1 MQDDNDMAKIQSK
14 LYATPPEAEVLP
26 PEAQELLR
34 ALGQPWETPNKA
46 ELRQCRAML
55 GRQAEQLHH
64 QHGEIRR
71 LRSSPSCPQAR
82 TSSMQDAQC
91 EISCLRASIKRRE
104 AEVHLAQVELAY
116 LNTLVAQKDLQL
128 QKAEEP
134 QSAGKRIAKEE
145 IAFAEAEAE
154 QMLQPLVA
162 AREGARRDPLE
173 RLPSLDGDSSQA
185 VSNLSASEIDTATA
199 AGHRVLASLRRAR
212 EALELSPGP
221 PQMQDFGPQ
230 PPLEFDGMT
239 VPP

>member
-71 LRSSPSCPQAR
+71 LRSSPSCPQ
-82 TSSMQDAQC
+82 
-91 EISCLRASIKRRE
+91 
-104 AEVHLAQVELAY
+104 
-116 LNTLVAQKDLQL
+116 DLQL